1 MRFLRVSTFILALVL
16 SAPVTVSAATT
27 FEVTGWL
34 PYWRSS
40 SSTKDVMP
48 HLDKLTEVNPFVYT
62 MKNDGTIVDNGN
74 LSEEPWKSFIAAAK
88 AKKVRVIP
96 TIMSGNG
103 ETLHRILSNQKS
115 RIKLEDDIAALVKQ
129 NDFDGIDIDFEGK
142 KAETKDY
149 FSLFL
154 KGLYLRMGNK
164 WVMCTIESR
173 TPLDSRYYGAEIPKD
188 ATIYSNDFKEINK
201 YCDRVRIM
209 AYDQQGIDQSLV
221 AAAETNSEV
230 YAPLA
235 DPRWVRKT
243 VEVASK
249 DISKN
254 KILIG
259 IPTYG
264 YEYTVTAYA
273 NNQYMYD
280 IMWTFNPGYAY
291 QQMAKYGVDA
301 VRNSAGE
308 MHFSYTPNPNESSLI
323 PRPLIPNSAMSAATA
338 ASMIANAGNTHLD
351 FRLVDWPDA
360 QSIAGKIELAQ
371 ILGVRGV
378 SIFKMDGGEDQ
389 GMWKVLDGVKNGT
402 SVGDTPIPAVTGA
415 LTKNLGLG
423 TKDAQVRS
431 LQIILNSYP
440 DTAVTDSGAG
450 SIGNET
456 TTFGPATER
465 AVKKFQV
472 KYGIAKAGSSGY
484 GFVGPATRAK
494 LNAILSDL

>member
-1 MRFLRVSTFILALVL
+1 MKLSSYIFLVL
-16 SAPVTVSAATT
+16 LMCAPISVSAATS
-27 FEVTGWL
+27 FEVTGWM

-40 SSTKDVMP
+40 SSTKDVLP
-48 HLDKLTEVNPFVYT
+48 HLDLLTEVNPFVYT
-62 MKNDGTIVDNGN
+62 LKNDGTIVDNGK
-74 LSEEPWKSFIAAAK
+74 LTEEPWKSFILAAK

-96 TIMSGNG
+96 TIMSGSG
-103 ETLHRILSNQKS
+103 ETLHRLLSNRTS
-115 RIKLEDDIAALVKQ
+115 RIALEDAIAALVKE
-129 NDFDGIDIDFEGK
+129 NNFDGIDIDFEGK

-173 TPLDSRYYGAEIPKD
+173 TPLDSRYYGADIPKD
-188 ATIYSNDFKEINK
+188 ATIYANDFKEINK

-209 AYDQQGIDQSLV
+209 AYDQQGIDQSLA

-249 DISKN
+249 DIAKS

-264 YEYTVTAYA
+264 YEYEVTAYA
-273 NNQYMYD
+273 NNQYMYK
-280 IMWTFNPGYAY
+280 ILWTFNPGWAY
-291 QQMAKYGVDA
+291 QIMAKYGVDS

-308 MHFSYTPNPNESSLI
+308 RHFTYTHNPSEDQLL
-323 PRPLIPNSAMSAATA
+323 PRAIMPNSAMSAANA
-338 ASMIANAGNTHLD
+338 ASMIATAGNTNLK

-389 GMWKVLDGVKNGT
+389 GMWKILEGVKG
-402 SVGDTPIPAVTGA
+402 SASFADAPTPA
-415 LTKNLGLG
+415 LANPLTRSLGLG
-423 TKDAQVRS
+423 ARHIEVRS
-431 LQIILNSYP
+431 LQVILNSDP
-440 DTAVTDSGAG
+440 DTAVADSGAG
-450 SIGNET
+450 SIGSET

-472 KYGIAKAGSSGY
+472 KYGIAKAGGSGY
-484 GFVGPATRAK
+484 GYVGPATRAK
-494 LNAILSDL
+494 LNTILETL

>member
-1 MRFLRVSTFILALVL
+1 MKFFRISMLVL
-16 SAPVTVSAATT
+16 LISMPLSAFLPTYAAAATS
-27 FEVTGWL
+27 FEVTGWM

-40 SSTKDVMP
+40 SSTKDVLP
-48 HLDKLTEVNPFVYT
+48 HLDMLTEVNPFVYT
-62 MKNDGTIVDNGN
+62 LKNDGTIVDNGN
-74 LSEEPWKSFIAAAK
+74 LSEDPWLSFIATAK

-96 TIMSGNG
+96 TIMSGSG
-103 ETLHRILSNQKS
+103 ETLHRLLSNQKS
-115 RIKLEDDIAALVKQ
+115 RISMEDAIAKLVKD
-129 NDFDGIDIDFEGK
+129 NNFDGIDIDFEGK
-142 KAETKDY
+142 KAETRDY

-173 TPLDSRYYGAEIPKD
+173 TPLDSRYYGADIPAD
-188 ATIYSNDFKEINK
+188 ASIYSNDFKEINI

-230 YAPLA
+230 YAPVA

-264 YEYTVTAYA
+264 YEYNVTAYA
-273 NNQYMYD
+273 NNQYMYK
-280 IMWTFNPGYAY
+280 IMWTFNPLYAV

-301 VRNSAGE
+301 KRNSAGE
-308 MHFSYTPNPNESSLI
+308 MHFTYSHSESEDQLQPRTPVPG
-323 PRPLIPNSAMSAATA
+323 SAMSAASA
-338 ASMIANAGNTHLD
+338 ASMIATAGNTHTD

-371 ILGVRGV
+371 
-378 SIFKMDGGEDQ
+378 
-389 GMWKVLDGVKNGT
+389 
-402 SVGDTPIPAVTGA
+402 
-415 LTKNLGLG
+415 
-423 TKDAQVRS
+423 
-431 LQIILNSYP
+431 
-440 DTAVTDSGAG
+440 
-450 SIGNET
+450 
-456 TTFGPATER
+456 
-465 AVKKFQV
+465 
-472 KYGIAKAGSSGY
+472 
-484 GFVGPATRAK
+484 
-494 LNAILSDL
+494 